1 MTNNPFSSSPDR
13 FSSLSGHE
21 GLKRIHA
28 RWGWF
33 VAFGVIT
40 ALLGVAALSTV
51 VLSTVASV
59 FLIGVFMIIAGG
71 IEIGIG
77 INAKAFG
84 WKAVWILVGFLYI
97 VAGAFAL
104 AQPLVAALMFTFM
117 LGAALL
123 ATGILRIVAGV
134 QMDHGPKAPVIL
146 AGAVTTLLG
155 VLILAGWPASGLVV
169 LGTFLGI
176 DLLFYGLTWIAFGL
190 QLRKSVGHIDAPR

>member
-1 MTNNPFSSSPDR
+1 MTNNPFSSDPGR
-13 FSSLSGHE
+13 FSVPAFE

-28 RWGWF
+28 SWGWF
-33 VAFGVIT
+33 VAFGIIT

-59 FLIGVFMIIAGG
+59 FLIGLFMIVAGG

-77 INAKAFG
+77 LKAKAGG

-104 AQPLVAALMFTFM
+104 AQPLLAAVMFTLM
-117 LGAALL
+117 IGAALL
-123 ATGILRIVAGV
+123 ATGILRIVAGL
-134 QMDHGPKAPVIL
+134 QTDHGPKALVVL

-155 VLILAGWPASGLVV
+155 ILILAGWPASGLVV

-176 DLLFYGLTWIAFGL
+176 DLLFYGLTWMAFGL
-190 QLRKSVGHIDAPR
+190 QLRNSARHLDGPR